1 MTNKSAL
8 RGRRIHNFIK
18 LWCLVDSEDL
28 EILVSSTHFQKSNID
43 WPQQPPTERVLKFNI
58 IFHDSTK
65 IFCFSKHQS
74 KAKFKNL
81 DDTEVLSSDFQ
92 ALEPMQPQWPLQ
104 PQQPQWPQ
112 WPRQP
117 HFIKKITDPDGEIIP
132 TTQMIKTSPFFWNG
146 SSKIHFLLIS
156 GTFFFR
162 RLLRP
167 ADVTFLK
174 TGW

>member
-1 MTNKSAL
+1 MHKSPKVALLPGLGCNQDMLQGVSHWSVQSKSAL
-8 RGRRIHNFIK
+8 VVRRTNNFID
-18 LWCLVDSEDL
+18 LWCIAGSQG
-28 EILVSSTHFQKSNID
+28 IKFWVSSTSFQESNIG
-43 WPQQPPTERVLKFNI
+43 WPQQPPTKRVLKFNI

-117 HFIKKITDPDGEIIP
+117 NFIKKLTQPDG
-132 TTQMIKTSPFFWNG
+132 
-146 SSKIHFLLIS
+146 
-156 GTFFFR
+156 
-162 RLLRP
+162 
-167 ADVTFLK
+167 
-174 TGW
+174 